1 MFKEAAV
8 LVGHRSWR
16 FTGWVLLLVLM
27 FALTRLEF
35 YLFNAE
41 AFDVEDTFA
50 LIQLFYK
57 GLRYDLVVIG
67 LLNLPVLLFYFF
79 PAPFVLRKSYD
90 RFLRILFVVVNGL
103 ALSLNLV
110 DVILFRYTAKRIT
123 SEVYEFFF
131 NTNENNG
138 RLLWQ
143 FVTDFWYQWLI
154 FFFIIWLMHRWLKRG
169 LSLDKKASKPH
180 LWSFASFQLLAMLF
194 FAALAVIAGRGGLQ
208 LKPVNMLNA
217 AQTVASRNVP
227 LLINSPFSMIKAF
240 GKKPVKPYYAFEEQ
254 ELERIFNP
262 VKLRQ
267 SINRPGIRPLAYK
280 PNFFILILESF
291 GSEYIDFYSQKGRSI
306 TPFLDSLLA
315 QSITFNGIANGKRS
329 IEALPSILA
338 GIPSLMDI
346 DYPSSPFSTNRIE
359 GLGTVL
365 KKRGYTTA
373 FFHGGNNGTMG
384 FDAFSRIAGFD
395 HYFGRSEYNND
406 KDFDGRWGIYDLP
419 FLQYTVGQLNHFPE
433 PFAAALFTLSSH
445 HPYRIPA
452 PFEHSFPQART
463 PLEATMAYVDYAL
476 RQFFELAK
484 KQDWFERTVFVIT
497 ADHTPEQSQAGDNN
511 YVLGVYSVPL
521 AFYLPGQQMAA
532 RMDEYAQHVD
542 ILPTLAAAC
551 DCNLP
556 VFSFGRNLL
565 DTTDLPYAVNYLN
578 GQHKLI
584 RGNHLLI
591 STDEGPLEW
600 IVLDNDYPTAKP
612 ERNSADEAWR
622 FQQAII
628 QQFRNRMLANRLHP

>member
-1 MFKEAAV
+1 MYKEAAA
-8 LVGHRSWR
+8 LVGQRSWR
-16 FTGWVLLLVLM
+16 FTSWVMLLVLM

-35 YLFNAE
+35 YLFNAG
-41 AFDVEDTFA
+41 AFDVEDTLA

-67 LLNLPVLLFYFF
+67 LLNLPVLLLYFF
-79 PAPFVLRKSYD
+79 PAPFVLRKTHD
-90 RFLRILFVVVNGL
+90 RAVRILFLVLNGL

-131 NTNENNG
+131 NTNENNS

-154 FFFIIWLMHRWLKRG
+154 FFFIIWLMGKWLKRG
-169 LSLDKKASKPH
+169 AHHDEKTKKPFS
-180 LWSFASFQLLAMLF
+180 WSFASFQLLAMLLF
-194 FAALAVIAGRGGLQ
+194 TLLAVIAGRGGLQ

-217 AQTVASRNVP
+217 AQTVSSRNVP

-240 GKKPVKPYYAFEEQ
+240 GKKPVKPYHAFEEK
-254 ELERIFNP
+254 ELDSIFNP
-262 VKLRQ
+262 LKTRQ
-267 SINRPGIRPLAYK
+267 SINRPGIKPYERT

-291 GSEYIDFYSQKGRSI
+291 GSDYIDYYSHKCRGT
-306 TPFLDSLLA
+306 TPFLDSLLI
-315 QSITFNGIANGKRS
+315 QSITFKGIANGKRS
-329 IEALPSILA
+329 IEALPSIMA

-384 FDAFSRIAGFD
+384 FDAFSRVAGFD

-463 PLEATMAYVDYAL
+463 PLEATMAYVDYSL

-497 ADHTPEQSQAGDNN
+497 ADHTPEQSQSGENN
-511 YVLGVYSVPL
+511 YVLAVYSVPL
-521 AFYLPGQQMAA
+521 AFYLPGQQIAA
-532 RMDEYAQHVD
+532 RMDEYAQHID

-551 DCNLP
+551 DTNLP

-600 IVLDNDYPTAKP
+600 IRLDNDTQADKP
-612 ERNSADEAWR
+612 DQQKADEAWK

>member
-1 MFKEAAV
+1 MFKEVAA
-8 LVGHRSWR
+8 LVGQRSWR
-16 FTGWVLLLVLM
+16 FARWIILLVLL
-27 FALTRLEF
+27 FAITRLEF
-35 YLFNAE
+35 YLANTK
-41 AFDVEDTFA
+41 AFEIEGIGA
-50 LIQLFYK
+50 LIYLFYK
-57 GLRYDLVVIG
+57 GIRYDLVVIG
-67 LLNLPVLLFYFF
+67 ILNLPVMLLYFF
-79 PAPFVLRKSYD
+79 PAVFVLRKSYD
-90 RFLRILFVVVNGL
+90 RFVRILFVVINGL

-131 NTNENNG
+131 NSNENNG

-154 FFFIIWLMHRWLKRG
+154 FFFIVWLMHRWLLKG
-169 LSLDKKASKPH
+169 IHFTNNIKKTKA
-180 LWSFASFQLLAMLF
+180 WSFAAMQFFAMLF
-194 FAALAVIAGRGGLQ
+194 FVLLAVIAGRGGLQ
-208 LKPVNMLNA
+208 LKPVSMLNA

-240 GKKPVKPYYAFEEQ
+240 GKRTVKPYQAIKEQ
-254 ELERIFNP
+254 ELSSIFNP
-262 VKLRQ
+262 LKIRQ
-267 SINRPGIRPLAYK
+267 TINRPGIKPFAQRPNY
-280 PNFFILILESF
+280 FILILESF
-291 GSEYIDFYSQKGRSI
+291 GSDYIDFYSHKGRGI
-306 TPFLDSLLA
+306 TPFLDSLLS

-359 GLGTVL
+359 GLGNVL

-384 FDAFSRIAGFD
+384 FDAFSHIAGFD
-395 HYFGRSEYNND
+395 HYFGRKEYNND
-406 KDFDGRWGIYDLP
+406 RDFDGRWGIYDLP
-419 FLQYTVGQLNHFPE
+419 FLQYTIGQLNQFPE

-445 HPYRIPA
+445 HPYRIPEA
-452 PFEHSFPQART
+452 FGHSFPQALT
-463 PLEATMAYVDYAL
+463 PFEATIAYVDYAL
-476 RQFFELAK
+476 RQFFDLAK
-484 KQDWFERTVFVIT
+484 KQDWFEHTVFVIT

-511 YVLGVYSVPL
+511 YVLAVYSVPL
-521 AFYLPGQQMAA
+521 AFYLPGQQVAA
-532 RMDEYAQHVD
+532 RLNEYAQHID

-551 DCNLP
+551 DTTLS

-565 DTTDLPYAVNYLN
+565 DTNDLPYAVNYLN

-584 RGNHLLI
+584 WGKHLLI
-591 STDEGPLEW
+591 STDERPIEWMKLENDPQS
-600 IVLDNDYPTAKP
+600 DNPYQQK
-612 ERNSADEAWR
+612 ADEAWK

-628 QQFRNRMLANRLHP
+628 QQFRNRMLANTLHP

>member
-1 MFKEAAV
+1 MFKKAAV
-8 LVGHRSWR
+8 LVWHRSWR
-16 FTGWVLLLVLM
+16 FAGWIILLILM

-35 YLFNAE
+35 YLANAR
-41 AFDVEDTFA
+41 AFEIEGTSA
-50 LIQLFYK
+50 LIHLFYK

-67 LLNLPVLLFYFF
+67 LLNLPVLLLYFF
-79 PAPFVLRKSYD
+79 PSPFVLRISYD
-90 RFLRILFVVVNGL
+90 RLVRISFLMLNGL

-154 FFFIIWLMHRWLKRG
+154 FFFIIWLMNKWLKRG
-169 LSLDKKASKPH
+169 SSPDIKTNKPH
-180 LWSFASFQLLAMLF
+180 RWSFASFQLLAMLF
-194 FAALAVIAGRGGLQ
+194 FVTLAVIAGRGGLQ
-208 LKPVNMLNA
+208 LKPLNLLNA
-217 AQTVASRNVP
+217 AQTVSSRNVP

-240 GKKPVKPYYAFEEQ
+240 GKKTVTPYLAFEEK
-254 ELERIFNP
+254 ELDNIFNP
-262 VKLRQ
+262 VKHRQ
-267 SINRPGIRPLAYK
+267 SINRPGIKPYERR

-291 GSEYIDFYSQKGRSI
+291 GSDYIDFYSHKGRGI
-306 TPFLDSLLA
+306 TPFLDSLLS

-365 KKRGYTTA
+365 KNRGYTTA

-395 HYFGRSEYNND
+395 HYFGRNEYNND

-445 HPYRIPA
+445 HPYRIPEA
-452 PFEHSFPQART
+452 FEHSFPQART
-463 PLEATMAYVDYAL
+463 PIEATMAYVDYAL

-497 ADHTPEQSQAGDNN
+497 ADHTPEHSQAGENN
-511 YVLGVYSVPL
+511 YVLAVYSVPL
-521 AFYLPGQQMAA
+521 AFYLPGQPMAA

-551 DCNLP
+551 DTSLQ

-565 DTTDLPYAVNYLN
+565 DTTDLPYAANYLN

-584 RGNHLLI
+584 WGNHLLI

-600 IVLDNDYPTAKP
+600 IRLNNDPQADNPDQQKA
-612 ERNSADEAWR
+612 AEAWK

-628 QQFRNRMLANRLHP
+628 QQFRNRMLTNKLHP